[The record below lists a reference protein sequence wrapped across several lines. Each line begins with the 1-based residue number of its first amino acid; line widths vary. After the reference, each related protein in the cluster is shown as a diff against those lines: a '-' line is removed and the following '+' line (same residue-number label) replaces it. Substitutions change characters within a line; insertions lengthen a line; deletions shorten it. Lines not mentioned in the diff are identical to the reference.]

1 MWTNGN
7 KCKPIE
13 NSKVYACKGHDDWQ
27 KCKCLTSYGLNHG
40 KGETIHFLVISEES
54 YKCYSLVLNTSHGV
68 FPENCD
74 QANFCMDIT
83 LLIPSRSW
91 WDYKGHFQ
99 LALTGYTL
107 NIRMIDKEMTE
118 LWHLKVCRVSY
129 SSVSCIR
136 DQRVS
141 LDVLVLYLYLYISQ
155 LPTVSV
161 LSSNWLQEPSTVET
175 RMDE

>member
-1 MWTNGN
+1 MLLWLCRSVHTRDAVVGTSRKFSSSLSSSSNWVALIIGT
-7 KCKPIE
+7 I
-13 NSKVYACKGHDDWQ
+13 SSACDKKHRM
-27 KCKCLTSYGLNHG
+27 KLR
-40 KGETIHFLVISEES
+40 
-54 YKCYSLVLNTSHGV
+54 YKYSLVLNTSHGV
-68 FPENCD
+68 FPENCG

-136 DQRVS
+136 DQRVYCRAQNS
-141 LDVLVLYLYLYISQ
+141 
-155 LPTVSV
+155 
-161 LSSNWLQEPSTVET
+161 
-175 RMDE
+175 